1 MKTKIISVAIILSSL
16 SGCATFSGSHPSKV
30 DNAKQ
35 ALQNNSAS
43 IIENKF
49 LHSFAEDGVNASLG
63 FLETGRFEQL
73 VGNVDTSLN
82 KYSKATAYVTKSEA
96 EAKIRVR
103 NVIKNVQATLLSDKE
118 RYYYLSDYEV
128 TFLYA
133 YQSLNYLKMND
144 LENAAVSI
152 RNLSYAQY
160 ATYQTKQLSNTVSR
174 ANYSQMRHVNTTKIS
189 SEINTSN
196 QYRQL
201 SSIASK
207 INNSYENAFGYY
219 LAAMIYQAYDT
230 DLNNTN
236 LSMQNA
242 LSVVPNNSYVKHD
255 AERVKQAFD
264 GAGKLYDNNQGRLV
278 ILYENDWV
286 ESLQKFDLPIILFF
300 QVAGM
305 QKISLPYYKTYTL
318 GSPASIDVMKS
329 GRSVKKGE
337 TEILVDTTA
346 MAAKSLSDRYPAIV
360 TREVLRLITKTAIS
374 AAAIQSSGDYT
385 ALAAIGTSIYNMATT
400 QADQRS
406 WNLLPQ
412 AVSVFSADLDK
423 GVYTVRVNDKL
434 ETISIKPYKTMLL
447 WVVKEGGS
455 ENILLEQNL

>member
-1 MKTKIISVAIILSSL
+1 
-16 SGCATFSGSHPSKV
+16 
-30 DNAKQ
+30 
-35 ALQNNSAS
+35 
-43 IIENKF
+43 
-49 LHSFAEDGVNASLG
+49 
-63 FLETGRFEQL
+63 
-73 VGNVDTSLN
+73 
-82 KYSKATAYVTKSEA
+82 
-96 EAKIRVR
+96 
-103 NVIKNVQATLLSDKE
+103 
-118 RYYYLSDYEV
+118 
-128 TFLYA
+128 
-133 YQSLNYLKMND
+133 
-144 LENAAVSI
+144 
-152 RNLSYAQY
+152 
-160 ATYQTKQLSNTVSR
+160 
-174 ANYSQMRHVNTTKIS
+174 MRHVNTTKIS

-329 GRSVKKGE
+329 GRSVKK
-337 TEILVDTTA
+337 V
-346 MAAKSLSDRYPAIV
+346 
-360 TREVLRLITKTAIS
+360 
-374 AAAIQSSGDYT
+374 
-385 ALAAIGTSIYNMATT
+385 
-400 QADQRS
+400 
-406 WNLLPQ
+406 
-412 AVSVFSADLDK
+412 
-423 GVYTVRVNDKL
+423 KL
-434 ETISIKPYKTMLL
+434 KF
-447 WVVKEGGS
+447 
-455 ENILLEQNL
+455 